1 MAAMWRKY
9 GYRVLTLTAALALA
23 SCASTPYFVAHDEP
37 WRRDVEI
44 SCLRA
49 GAVQESAFI
58 AGRSSLGGGDGYCG
72 AVHPFEVSA
81 VGNGAVGLKPSAMV
95 QCAMV
100 PALDVWTDRV
110 VIPAAHAVYGLGVA
124 QMKVLSSYSCRPMNN
139 IPGANLSE
147 HGHAN
152 AVDIGSFT
160 LTDGRVISVLAGWNG
175 SAADRRFLRLVHDGA
190 CEAFTTVLG
199 PEANAYHRDHFH
211 LDLMQRHTGNWICQ

>member
-1 MAAMWRKY
+1 M
-9 GYRVLTLTAALALA
+9 A

-37 WRRDVEI
+37 WRKDAEI

-49 GAVQESAFI
+49 GVVRESAFI
-58 AGRSSLGGGDGYCG
+58 AGRSSLGGPDTACG

-81 VGNGAVGLKPSAMV
+81 VGYGAVGLKPNAMV

-100 PALDVWTDRV
+100 PALDAWTDEV
-110 VIPAAHAVYGLGVA
+110 VIPAAHAVYGVGLS
-124 QMKVLSSYSCRPMNN
+124 QMRVLSSYSCRPMNN

-160 LTDGRVISVLAGWNG
+160 FTDGRTVSVLGGWYG
-175 SAADRRFLRLVHDGA
+175 SAADRRFLRMVHDGA
-190 CEAFTTVLG
+190 CNSFSTVLG

-211 LDLMQRHTGNWICQ
+211 LDLMQRHAGRWVCE

>member
-1 MAAMWRKY
+1 MWRKHS
-9 GYRVLTLTAALALA
+9 YRVLGLSSALALA
-23 SCASTPYFVAHDEP
+23 SCASTPYFTAREEP
-37 WRRDVEI
+37 WRKDAEV

-81 VGNGAVGLKPSAMV
+81 LGNGAVGLKPTALV
-95 QCAMV
+95 QCQMV
-100 PALDVWTDRV
+100 PALDAWTDNV

-124 QMKVLSSYSCRPMNN
+124 RMKVLGSYSCRPINN
-139 IPGANLSE
+139 IPGGHLSE

-160 LTDGRVISVLAGWNG
+160 LTNGYTVTVLAGWNG
-175 SAADRRFLRLVHDGA
+175 SATDRRFLRMIHDGA
-190 CEAFTTVLG
+190 CSNFSTVLG
-199 PEANAYHRDHFH
+199 PEANGYHRDHFH
-211 LDLMQRHTGNWICQ
+211 LDLMPRHVGKGICE

>member
-1 MAAMWRKY
+1 MWRKISF
-9 GYRVLTLTAALALA
+9 RVVGPLAALAIA

-37 WRRDVEI
+37 WRKDAEV

-49 GAVQESAFI
+49 GVVHESAFI
-58 AGRSSLGGGDGYCG
+58 AGRSSLGGPDTACG

-81 VGNGAVGLKPSAMV
+81 VGNGTVGLQPNAMV

-100 PALDVWTDRV
+100 PALDDWTDRV
-110 VIPAAHAVYGLGVA
+110 VIPAAHAVYGVGIA
-124 QMKVLSSYSCRPMNN
+124 QMRVLSSYSCRPMNN

-152 AVDIGSFT
+152 ALDIGSFT
-160 LTDGRVISVLAGWNG
+160 LTDGRTVSVLGGWNG
-175 SAADRRFLRLVHDGA
+175 SAADRRFLRMVHDGA
-190 CEAFTTVLG
+190 CNSFSTVLG

-211 LDLMQRHTGNWICQ
+211 LDLMQRHAGRWICE

>member
-1 MAAMWRKY
+1 MWRKY
-9 GYRVLTLTAALALA
+9 GYRVLTLMAALALA

-37 WRRDVEI
+37 WRKDAEV

-49 GAVQESAFI
+49 GVVQESAFI
-58 AGRSSLGGGDGYCG
+58 AGRSSLGGEDSYCG

-81 VGNGAVGLKPSAMV
+81 VGNGAVGLKPPALV

-100 PALDVWTDRV
+100 PALDAWTDRV

-139 IPGANLSE
+139 VQGANLSE

-152 AVDIGSFT
+152 AVDIGAFT
-160 LTDGRVISVLAGWNG
+160 LTNGYTVSVLAGWNG
-175 SAADRRFLRLVHDGA
+175 SARDQRFLRLVHDGA
-190 CEAFTTVLG
+190 CEAFSTVLG
-199 PEANAYHRDHFH
+199 PEANGYHRDHFH
-211 LDLMQRHTGNWICQ
+211 LDLMPRHVGHWICE